1 VRSIGGI
8 EMDVNSISS
17 PVQGVNS
24 TQAQATL
31 SSVVKAPQQQ
41 VETSVVSPN
50 LKAQQETQEVMQKQ
64 VEQVNLRL
72 EKLGLGVTF
81 SVDEN
86 TQSSVVKV
94 IDKTT
99 DEVIKQYPNEG
110 SLKMMKN
117 IQNYLDSVQ
126 QSGITNKEGLTGALF
141 NEII

>member
-1 VRSIGGI
+1 
-8 EMDVNSISS
+8 MDVNSISTPAS
-17 PVQGVNS
+17 G
-24 TQAQATL
+24 TQPTVATPL
-31 SSVVKAPQQQ
+31 NKVTPPQQ

-64 VEQVNLRL
+64 VEQVNSKL
-72 EKLGLGVTF
+72 EQLGLGVMF

-126 QSGITNKEGLTGALF
+126 QSRISSKEGLTGALL

>member
-1 VRSIGGI
+1 
-8 EMDVNSISS
+8 MDINSISS
-17 PVQGVNS
+17 PVQGTNS
-24 TQAQATL
+24 SQAAA
-31 SSVVKAPQQQ
+31 SSASKVPQQQ

-50 LKAQQETQEVMQKQ
+50 LKAQQETKEMMQKQ
-64 VEQVNLRL
+64 VEQVNSKL
-72 EKLGLGVTF
+72 EQLGVGVMF

-126 QSGITNKEGLTGALF
+126 QSGTFNKQGLTGALF

>member
-1 VRSIGGI
+1 VSYIGGI
-8 EMDVNSISS
+8 EMDINSIST
-17 PVQGVNS
+17 P
-24 TQAQATL
+24 ATGTVTKQ
-31 SSVVKAPQQQ
+31 SVVTPVNKVAVPQQQ
-41 VETSVVSPN
+41 VEASVVSPN
-50 LKAQQETQEVMQKQ
+50 LKAQQETKEVMQKQ
-64 VEQVNLRL
+64 VEQVNSKL
-72 EKLGLGVTF
+72 EQLGLGVMF

-99 DEVIKQYPNEG
+99 DEVIKQYPNED

-126 QSGITNKEGLTGALF
+126 HSATPIKEGLTGALF